1 MSLQLFSSSQVDP
14 LGNLSSNLASMG
26 LSSSLGPPSSSA
38 FNLPGALGPL
48 VSAPGSPSRLMG
60 PSPSPFPLMP
70 LSSQLHS
77 GPVGTQGPSVVPGG
91 TTIGGLSR
99 LGPPSGIE
107 KARLPETSS
116 LFPDISQNVSK
127 EIEDEANSYFQR
139 IYNHPPHPTLSI
151 DEVLEM
157 LKKFQD
163 SGSKREREVFNC
175 MLRNL
180 FEEYRFFPQ
189 YPDKELHITAQLFG
203 GIIER
208 GLVSTYVALGL
219 ALRCVLDALRKPEG
233 SKMYYFGI
241 AALDRFKSR
250 LKEYQKYCEHVRTI
264 QHFSEFP
271 PHLIEYVEYGL
282 LGQEPPT
289 RPQGQVLPKTL
300 AAMLAPATIP
310 YKTITTTTVTTTTTQ
325 AKPSTT
331 PTTSLSARVSRACD
345 SGSKIIHMRL
355 KFRQLEF
362 CFIKFF
368 SSFF

>member
-1 MSLQLFSSSQVDP
+1 M
-14 LGNLSSNLASMG
+14 
-26 LSSSLGPPSSSA
+26 
-38 FNLPGALGPL
+38 
-48 VSAPGSPSRLMG
+48 
-60 PSPSPFPLMP
+60 
-70 LSSQLHS
+70 
-77 GPVGTQGPSVVPGG
+77 
-91 TTIGGLSR
+91 
-99 LGPPSGIE
+99 
-107 KARLPETSS
+107 
-116 LFPDISQNVSK
+116 SQNVSK

-208 GLVSTYVALGL
+208 GLVNTYVALGL

-250 LKEYQKYCEHVRTI
+250 LKEYQKYCEHVRAI

-282 LGQEPPT
+282 QGQEPPT

-310 YKTITTTTVTTTTTQ
+310 YKTLTTTTVTTTTTQ

-331 PTTSLSARVSRACD
+331 PTTSLSARVRILLLFTNVQMLKILFCSIFSRR
-345 SGSKIIHMRL
+345 SQTLPI
-355 KFRQLEF
+355 
-362 CFIKFF
+362 
-368 SSFF
+368 